1 MQIVRQTKTQKGFV
15 KMKSIGF
22 GYNHYTL
29 SLWDAE
35 KDLKE
40 FSRSGAHL
48 DAMKKSNLLA
58 SEIRIYTYQS
68 ETVPS
73 WREVKSILQEKGK
86 LISLK

>member
-1 MQIVRQTKTQKGFV
+1 MHIVRQTKTQKGFV
-15 KMKSIGF
+15 KMKSTGF

-29 SLWDAE
+29 SVWNAE
-35 KDLKE
+35 KNLKE

-48 DAMKKSNLLA
+48 DAMKKSNSLA

-73 WREVKSILQEKGK
+73 WGEVKKILGEKGK
-86 LISLK
+86 VFSFK